1 VYFSQS
7 DLLVRGEV
15 QRADVTNSACEATF
29 SGLLTRSPRRPAM
42 TGFCDLPP
50 SHRVG
55 ARIWIARII
64 LSWGIVSGA
73 VAFILQFASWTGFSP
88 EHTF

>member
-1 VYFSQS
+1 M
-7 DLLVRGEV
+7 RGNV
-15 QRADVTNSACEATF
+15 FGPIDPLAAP
-29 SGLLTRSPRRPAM
+29 SGNDRFLRLAAV
-42 TGFCDLPP
+42 
-50 SHRVG
+50 HRVG

-73 VAFILQFASWTGFSP
+73 MAFILQFASWTGFSP